1 MHIFDETLNYMRI
14 LTVGL
19 ILCLWGTTAFA
30 ATRYFFEADTVTTE
44 KNYIYGDFTP
54 AQLLAAAETTE
65 LPAAEPESGDLII
78 PGDEEAQNGQKQCL
92 TVCKKWGEDCVINP
106 RTGQRQCRKTCKDFG
121 EECF

>member
-1 MHIFDETLNYMRI
+1 MW
-14 LTVGL
+14 
-19 ILCLWGTTAFA
+19 CTTAFA
-30 ATRYFFEADTVTTE
+30 ATGYFFEADTVTTE
-44 KNYIYGDFTP
+44 KNYIYGDFTA

-78 PGDEEAQNGQKQCL
+78 PGDEEAGNGQKQCL
-92 TVCKKWGEDCVINP
+92 TVCKKWGEDCIINP